1 MEPENVKISVGV
13 ESTKNEVSKNQTY
26 VASEVHMHPSYK
38 GLEDHFL
45 NDIAIIKLAKPI
57 RFTDNVR
64 PACLNFKNQTYDYLV
79 ASGYG
84 TTSPQFLDKD
94 GNQIGT
100 QKMGD
105 RLKVSSPLD

>member
-1 MEPENVKISVGV
+1 MISVGV
-13 ESTKNEVSKNQTY
+13 ENTKHEVPKEQTY
-26 VASEVHMHPSYK
+26 MASEVHMNPKYK
-38 GLEDHFL
+38 GLEDHFQ

-64 PACLNFKNQTYDYLV
+64 PACFNFKNQTYDYLI

-84 TTSPQFLDKD
+84 TTSPQFLDKE
-94 GNQIGT
+94 GHQIGT

-105 RLKVSSPLD
+105 RLKVS